1 MSVMETIKSA
11 FASRDIQSQTTFIR
25 SLLYLELHCAFPDTE
40 GLRKLFLCAAR
51 SQGKDPTT
59 LMLLRKVSEGLADL
73 VCSFCRAHPKVT
85 KNDLKWCRHAPCL
98 EEVRHRY
105 MENIRP
111 HVVALRLCL
120 EQGYFE
126 AYHDL

>member
-1 MSVMETIKSA
+1 MSAWETIKAA
-11 FASRDIQSQTTFIR
+11 FASRDIQSQHTFSR
-25 SLLYLELHCAFPDTE
+25 SLLYLELHCKFPDTE
-40 GLRKLFLCAAR
+40 DLRKLILRAIR

-59 LMLLRKVSEGLADL
+59 IMLLRRFSEGLADL

-85 KNDLKWCRHAPCL
+85 KNDLKWCLHVPCL

-111 HVVALRLCL
+111 HIVALRLCL
-120 EQGYFE
+120 EQGDFE